1 MFKCI
6 WDAIKE
12 VGGEWLCRIC
22 ICALVAAGIY
32 GILCLIVFLKW
43 YSFLLI
49 PIGVFIWNVYV
60 EAKKKYRRL
69 KNSLVDQLD
78 SVYQVMHGEYCSLR
92 RKTNWEE
99 KGWCIDPK
107 VREYF
112 HEKMAEYEV
121 LAESFEKKYFGFRN
135 YEYYK
140 SARLKY
146 DCFKEAILQMFV
158 EATG

>member
-1 MFKCI
+1 MLKCI

-12 VGGEWLCRIC
+12 VGGEWLGHIC
-22 ICALVAAGIY
+22 FCAFVAAVVY
-32 GILCLIVFLKW
+32 GIFWLIVLLGW

-49 PIGVFIWNVYV
+49 PIGVFIWNVFI
-60 EAKKKYRRL
+60 EAKNRYRRL
-69 KNSLVDQLD
+69 KNSLIDQLD
-78 SVYQVMHGEYCSLR
+78 SIYQDMHGEYSSLR
-92 RKTNWEE
+92 RETNWEE
-99 KGWCIDPK
+99 KGWCMDPK

-121 LAESFEKKYFGFRN
+121 LAESFEKKYFGFAKDK
-135 YEYYK
+135 YYK

-146 DCFKEAILQMFV
+146 NYFKEAILQMFV